1 MSSEEIEGIEK
12 NAEYYPVVESILF
25 TMGKSVEIPALS
37 AALELDESRT
47 RRVLE
52 ELAERYRENDRGIQ
66 LLFLNDSVQLSTKA
80 QFYPYL
86 IRIASQPKKHVL
98 TEAVLETLSII
109 AYKQPVTRSDIERIR
124 GVKSDHAVSKLIEY
138 QLIEEAGR
146 LDAPGRP
153 VLFVTT
159 EEFLRCFGI
168 SSVSELPE
176 AEADQVEEFR
186 EEAEKEIPVTV

>member
-1 MSSEEIEGIEK
+1 MD
-12 NAEYYPVVESILF
+12 NTEYFPVIESILF
-25 TMGKSVEIPALS
+25 MMGKSVDISSLAEAV
-37 AALELDESRT
+37 ELDET
-47 RRVLE
+47 RMREV
-52 ELAERYRENDRGIQ
+52 LAELKNRYDKDDRGIQ
-66 LLFLNDSVQLSTKA
+66 LLFLEDAVQLSTKA
-80 QFYPYL
+80 KYYPYL

-98 TEAVLETLSII
+98 TEAVLETLSIV

-138 QLIEEAGR
+138 QLIEEVGR

-153 VLFVTT
+153 VLFATT
-159 EEFLRCFGI
+159 EEFLRCFGV

-176 AEADQVEEFR
+176 AAADVVEGFR